1 MYYNFGGFN
10 TAQVIEYGLEDRD
23 LRLISYVYAVQA
35 SDYMEYIEEN
45 GKLYFWL
52 RNERI
57 LGDNPTLCST
67 EVVLKRIIQNL
78 VDKGIIDKIVR
89 CEIGTKFKKSYYR
102 VTDKARMMM
111 FGNPVDPSVKKLEEE
126 KAPEET
132 TVNSNS
138 NNINI
143 KHNNIIKEVI
153 EYLNK
158 ATNSSYR
165 DSTPK
170 TRTLIL
176 ARIKEGFKLEDFKK
190 VVDNKTRTW
199 LKDTAMCKYLRPET
213 LFGTKFE
220 SYLNEISKPKFK
232 SEYFDGSDDI

>member
-23 LRLISYVYAVQA
+23 LRLISYIYAVQA

-67 EVVLKRIIQNL
+67 EVVLKRIVQNL

-89 CEIGTKFKKSYYR
+89 CEPGTCFKKSYYR
-102 VTDKARMMM
+102 ATDKARMMM
-111 FGNPVDPSVKKLEEE
+111 FGNPVDPSVKKLEEQQ
-126 KAPEET
+126 APEET

-190 VVDNKTRTW
+190 VIDNKTRTW

>member
-78 VDKGIIDKIVR
+78 VDKGILDKIVR

-111 FGNPVDPSVKKLEEE
+111 FGNPVDPSVKKLEEQQ
-126 KAPEET
+126 APEEN
-132 TVNSNS
+132 TVNSNN

-158 ATNSSYR
+158 ETNSSYR
-165 DSTPK
+165 DTTPK

>member
-10 TAQVIEYGLEDRD
+10 TVQVLEYKLEDRD
-23 LRLISYVYAVQA
+23 LRLISYIYAVQA
-35 SDYMEYIEEN
+35 SDYMEYIEEK

-52 RNERI
+52 RNEKI
-57 LGDNPTLCST
+57 LEDNPTLYVNERTLNSM
-67 EVVLKRIIQNL
+67 IANL
-78 VDKGIIDKIVR
+78 TDKGIVDKIVR

-102 VTDKARMMM
+102 VTDKARSMM
-111 FGNPVDPSVKKLEEE
+111 FGNPVDPSVKKLEEQQ
-126 KAPEET
+126 APEET

-190 VVDNKTRTW
+190 VIDNKTRTW

>member
-67 EVVLKRIIQNL
+67 EVVLKRIVQNL

-89 CEIGTKFKKSYYR
+89 CEPGTCFKKSYYR

-111 FGNPVDPSVKKLEEE
+111 FGNPVDPSVKKLEEQQ
-126 KAPEET
+126 APEET

-190 VVDNKTRTW
+190 VIDNKTRTW

>member
-111 FGNPVDPSVKKLEEE
+111 FGNPVDPSVKKLEEQQ
-126 KAPEET
+126 APEET

-190 VVDNKTRTW
+190 VIDNKTRTW

>member
-111 FGNPVDPSVKKLEEE
+111 FGNPVDPSVKKLEEQQ
-126 KAPEET
+126 APEET
-132 TVNSNS
+132 TVNSNN

-190 VVDNKTRTW
+190 VIDNKTRTW

>member
-78 VDKGIIDKIVR
+78 VDKGILDKIVR

-111 FGNPVDPSVKKLEEE
+111 FGNPVDPSVKKLEEQQ
-126 KAPEET
+126 APEEN
-132 TVNSNS
+132 TVNSNN

-190 VVDNKTRTW
+190 VIDNKTRTW

>member
-102 VTDKARMMM
+102 VSDKARMMM
-111 FGNPVDPSVKKLEEE
+111 FGNPADPSVKKLEEQQ
-126 KAPEET
+126 APEET

-190 VVDNKTRTW
+190 VIDNKTRTW